1 LAGHTVWYG
10 VPRIFTKFLNYGIT
24 LLGFRL
30 FDPATTSDLTQVY
43 AVVPFLNIVFTYGL
57 ETSYFRFAQFTD
69 QKKLYN
75 TLTVSIICTSI
86 FLASVLFLFRQPLTD
101 FLELNEHPEYV
112 SWMIMII
119 FLDTLIV
126 IPMAKLRHEER
137 PIKYA
142 LVNMGSIFVNVCCV
156 VFFLFIARNAHET
169 EPNSMLGVIY
179 DPSVG
184 VGYFIIANVIGSAAP
199 ILFLYR
205 EFAQIRF
212 VFDKKL
218 WRDVMQYS
226 YPLIIVGFGGMIN
239 EMLSRVI
246 YRKVATGT
254 QHEQD
259 TELGIFGANY
269 RLAVII
275 TIFIQIFRLAAEP
288 FFFNQSAREDAKKTY
303 ARVMKF
309 FVIAC
314 CFMFLFISLF
324 LNFWQV
330 LIASKFREYAQG
342 IQIVPI
348 LAMAAVFLGIYYNLS
363 IWYKLTNRNMFG
375 AYITI
380 GGAIITIVLNIWWI
394 PIFHYNGSAWATFI
408 CYSFMMV
415 ISYTEGQKHYPVPYP
430 KKKLLSYLG
439 VSGVFYVVHEV
450 IARNVNADWSGYNY
464 VYYGTGLLF
473 MLLFMLLIVRVEAKE
488 LQRLP
493 FVGRYFYRAA

>member
-1 LAGHTVWYG
+1 
-10 VPRIFTKFLNYGIT
+10 
-24 LLGFRL
+24 
-30 FDPATTSDLTQVY
+30 
-43 AVVPFLNIVFTYGL
+43 
-57 ETSYFRFAQFTD
+57 
-69 QKKLYN
+69 
-75 TLTVSIICTSI
+75 
-86 FLASVLFLFRQPLTD
+86 
-101 FLELNEHPEYV
+101 
-112 SWMIMII
+112 
-119 FLDTLIV
+119 
-126 IPMAKLRHEER
+126 
-137 PIKYA
+137 
-142 LVNMGSIFVNVCCV
+142 
-156 VFFLFIARNAHET
+156 
-169 EPNSMLGVIY
+169 
-179 DPSVG
+179 
-184 VGYFIIANVIGSAAP
+184 
-199 ILFLYR
+199 
-205 EFAQIRF
+205 
-212 VFDKKL
+212 
-218 WRDVMQYS
+218 MQYS